1 VLRAGFVIA
10 TVLVACRGEPAREDE
25 PDEVAAFLA
34 GHWERPVPLQGA
46 PPRGP
51 GWIALTLDLHPD
63 ACAACHPAQSRD
75 WATSLHARAY
85 SPGLEGQLLGW
96 LDTDPATVASC
107 MACHGPLSEQLR
119 ALPAGEAWTANPGFD
134 RGLERGGVVCAACH
148 VRAWRRFGPRRRDG
162 TLSPAP
168 PGAPHDGA
176 IRTAAFEDSGF
187 CAACHQF
194 EEPAPNG
201 KPLENTLRE
210 WEATPYATRGAGC
223 QTCHMPDRRH
233 LWRGI
238 HDPEMVRSGAT
249 AEWILRG
256 EPRSSD
262 FEIRLGLANT
272 GTGHHL
278 PTYVT
283 PSIDLE
289 LAFLDARGDTLAT
302 RRTALR
308 REVVFDGA
316 DWVELADDRIP
327 HGERREIAWRGPAPA
342 SAARVLG
349 RIRVRP
355 DAFYERFFVEL
366 LAQAPANDPARP
378 HLEEALKR
386 TRASPYDLWSREAS
400 LSPKEGAE

>member
-1 VLRAGFVIA
+1 
-10 TVLVACRGEPAREDE
+10 
-25 PDEVAAFLA
+25 
-34 GHWERPVPLQGA
+34 
-46 PPRGP
+46 
-51 GWIALTLDLHPD
+51 
-63 ACAACHPAQSRD
+63 
-75 WATSLHARAY
+75 
-85 SPGLEGQLLGW
+85 
-96 LDTDPATVASC
+96 
-107 MACHGPLSEQLR
+107 
-119 ALPAGEAWTANPGFD
+119 
-134 RGLERGGVVCAACH
+134 VVCAACH
-148 VRAWRRFGPRRRDG
+148 VRAWRRFGPPRRDG
-162 TLSPAP
+162 SRTPAP
-168 PGAPHDGA
+168 PGAPHGGA
-176 IRTAAFEDSGF
+176 IRTAAFEDSRF

-210 WEATPYATRGAGC
+210 WEATPYAARGAGC
-223 QTCHMPDRRH
+223 QSCHMPGRRH

-249 AEWILRG
+249 ADWILRG
-256 EPRSSD
+256 EPRSPD

-302 RRTALR
+302 RRAALR
-308 REVVFDGA
+308 RDVVFDGGT
-316 DWVELADDRIP
+316 WVERTDDRIP

-342 SAARVLG
+342 GAAHLVG

-355 DAFYERFFVEL
+355 DAFYEGFFDDL
-366 LAQAPANDPARP
+366 LAQASADDPARP
-378 HLEEALKR
+378 HLEKALKR

-400 LSPKEGAE
+400 LSPKEAAQ